1 MNAYSTLAQK
11 YNNTP
16 QTEQDPSR
24 SDQVKN
30 NAGGFTFSL
39 TPLQQFQRFLILGSN
54 SSTYYVHKDQLTKEN
69 HDNTIKLFSSDQYAE
84 ALDLLLDVS
93 LKGRA
98 PKLSPTLF
106 ALALAF
112 ASINKECKKKAVEI
126 FPQIVRTQ
134 SHLFEFISY
143 VRNFRGMGRLLK
155 DAIANWYQDKNV
167 NDLAYQMIKYR
178 NRNGYTTRDVL
189 RLVKPKPT
197 CGLRSD
203 LYAFGANK
211 HRETSI
217 GVIEAFKQLQSLEK
231 PNLNL
236 ITEHNLPREALPTQ
250 WLNYPEV
257 WESMLPTMPLT
268 ALIRNLGKMASLN
281 MLTEFSNNA
290 KIIIDKLSDVNYLR
304 RSRIHPFN
312 ILLALSTY
320 QFGHGVKGALYWNVN
335 QQIVQALDAAFYK
348 AFENIIPANKRMMLA
363 LDISGSMN
371 HCIMGSHLFASQAS
385 AAMSLI
391 TLKTEPQCIIK
402 GFSHDLID
410 LKINANDNI
419 ESAMK
424 KTRFPFGPTNCAQP
438 MLWAMDN
445 KIPVDGFVIY
455 TDNETWYGAI
465 HPHQALK
472 QYRQKMGIDAKLVVV
487 GMISTNFTIADP
499 LDPGMMDVVGF
510 DSSAPEVI
518 SSFMRGNGAH

>member
-1 MNAYSTLAQK
+1 MNSYSTLAQK
-11 YNNTP
+11 YKTTP

-24 SDQVKN
+24 SDQVQN
-30 NAGGFTFSL
+30 NAGGYTFSL

-54 SSTYYVHKDQLTKEN
+54 SNTFYVHRDQLTKEN
-69 HDNTIKLFSSDQYAE
+69 HDNTIKLLNSDDYEE
-84 ALDLLLDVS
+84 ALDLLLDIS

-112 ASINKECKKKAVEI
+112 ASKNKECKKKAAEI
-126 FPQIVRTQ
+126 FPQVVRTQ

-217 GVIEAFKQLQSLEK
+217 GIIEAFKQLQSLEK

-268 ALIRNLGKMASLN
+268 ALIRNLGKMASLGMIN
-281 MLTEFSNNA
+281 EFSENA
-290 KIIIDKLSDVNYLR
+290 KLIIDKLSDKEYLR
-304 RSRIHPFN
+304 KSRIHPFN
-312 ILLALSTY
+312 VLLALSTY
-320 QFGHGVKGALYWNVN
+320 QSGHGVKGSLHWEVN
-335 QQIVQALDAAFYK
+335 QQIAQVLESAFYMT
-348 AFENIIPANKRMMLA
+348 FDNIIPANKRMMLA
-363 LDISGSMN
+363 LDISGSMSQ
-371 HCIMGSHLFASQAS
+371 CLMGSHLFASQAT
-385 AAMSLI
+385 AAMSLM
-391 TLKTEPQCIIK
+391 TLKTEPQCIVK
-402 GFSHDLID
+402 GFGSKLID

-419 ESAMK
+419 ESAMS
-424 KTRFPFGPTNCAQP
+424 KTRFPFGATDCAQP
-438 MLWAMDN
+438 MIWAMN
-445 KIPVDGFVIY
+445 HKIPVDGFVVY
-455 TDNETWYGAI
+455 TDNETWYGNI

-487 GMISTNFTIADP
+487 GMTATNFTIADP
-499 LDPGMMDVVGF
+499 LDSGMMDVVGF
-510 DSSAPEVI
+510 DSSAPEII
-518 SSFMRGNGAH
+518 SSFVRGF